1 VLDDKDIMVQTEPQ
15 RGLLLE
21 SVDFTEL
28 LAKRGRDEDFLPVD
42 LLDHSG
48 ATCAE
53 AFSIFTAP
61 ASLSL
66 SADPISSKRQEI
78 QEAEALFS
86 IRSWIFYFSSCLGL
100 DGHKGEVVG

>member
-53 AFSIFTAP
+53 AFSILLP
-61 ASLSL
+61 QL
-66 SADPISSKRQEI
+66 P
-78 QEAEALFS
+78 
-86 IRSWIFYFSSCLGL
+86 
-100 DGHKGEVVG
+100 